1 MKDWLS
7 KRTHISPDRTAVI
20 TTQSQWSFSE
30 LNNQAIE
37 LAQRLAHCGVSSG
50 ERVAVLMYNSLDFVR
65 VIYALNKL
73 GAILVPLN
81 TRLTIS
87 EIDFQLQDV
96 EASLLIYDEQ
106 TEELA
111 LELNLRDKVK
121 ITELPQ
127 KKVEISLQEQHQESD
142 LHSIIYTSG
151 TTGNPKGTLL
161 TYGNYWSSAM
171 GSLLNLGLYDGD
183 CWLACLPLFH
193 VGGLSI
199 LIRSVIY
206 GIPMMLYSSF
216 EPEVINQA
224 IDEGTVSHISLVSN
238 MLLRMLNQRNDR
250 PYPETLRCLLVGGG
264 PVSEQL
270 LKRCA
275 QIKAP
280 VVQTYGLTET
290 TSQVATLAP
299 EEALNKLGSAGKPL
313 FPTELYIADQKGQ
326 SVTSGTV
333 GEIVVKGPTITQ
345 GYFNKPEATAAA
357 IQDGWLQTGDLGYLD
372 DNGYLYV
379 VDRLHDLIISG
390 GENIYPAEVE
400 DVLTNYPNVEAAG
413 VIGESDEQ
421 WGQVPVAYVKVKA
434 EVDQEELVTFC
445 REYLAGYKVPKS
457 IYFVTELPRNA
468 TGKLMRRKLTELT
481 IINN

>member
-7 KRTHISPDRTAVI
+7 KRAHISPDKTAVI
-20 TTQSQWSFSE
+20 VGDKHWSFSE

-37 LAQRLAHCGVSSG
+37 LARQLAACGINSKD
-50 ERVAVLMYNSLDFVR
+50 RVAVLMYNSLDFVR

-81 TRLTIS
+81 TRLITS
-87 EIDFQLQDV
+87 ELNFQLQDV
-96 EASLLIYDEQ
+96 EASLLIYDQQ
-106 TEELA
+106 TEELGTK
-111 LELNLRDKVK
+111 LNLEEKVK
-121 ITELPQ
+121 ITELPDS
-127 KKVEISLQEQHQESD
+127 KAKISLQQQHQKSD
-142 LHSIIYTSG
+142 IHSIIYTSG
-151 TTGNPKGTLL
+151 TTGNPKGALL

-171 GSLLNLGLYDGD
+171 GSLLNLGLYDDD

-206 GIPMMLYSSF
+206 GIPMMLHSSF
-216 EPEVINQA
+216 EPEIINQA
-224 IDEGTVSHISLVSN
+224 IDAGKVSHISLVSN

-264 PVSEQL
+264 PVPEDL
-270 LKRCA
+270 LRRCA

-299 EEALNKLGSAGKPL
+299 EEALDKLGSAGKPL

-326 SVTSGTV
+326 QVASGTV
-333 GEIVVKGPTITQ
+333 GEIIVRGPTITQ
-345 GYFNKPEATAAA
+345 GYFNKPEATATA
-357 IQDGWLQTGDLGYLD
+357 IQDGWLHTGDLGYLD
-372 DNGYLYV
+372 DEGYLYV

-400 DVLTNYPNVEAAG
+400 DVLTNHPAVEAAG
-413 VIGESDEQ
+413 VVGEADEQ
-421 WGQVPVAYVKVKA
+421 WGHVPVAYVKAEA
-434 EVDQEELVTFC
+434 EVEQEELISFC
-445 REYLAGYKVPKS
+445 REHLAGYKVPKS
-457 IYFVTELPRNA
+457 IYFVPQLPRNA
-468 TGKLMRRKLTELT
+468 TGKLMRRKLADMT
-481 IINN
+481 ITNN